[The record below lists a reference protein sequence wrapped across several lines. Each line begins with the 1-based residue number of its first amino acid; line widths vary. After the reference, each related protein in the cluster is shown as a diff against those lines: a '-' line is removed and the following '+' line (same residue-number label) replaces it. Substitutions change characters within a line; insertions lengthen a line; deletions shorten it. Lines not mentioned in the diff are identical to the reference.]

1 MIDFVV
7 ISGQFDQAMTEHSG
21 HLHEHFVD
29 PIEIDRGRYRAPL
42 SPGFSAE
49 MKPQSI
55 ADYAHGST
63 ALRIP

>member
-7 ISGQFDQAMTEHSG
+7 ISGRFDEAMTEYSG
-21 HLHEHFVD
+21 HLHEHFVN

-49 MKPQSI
+49 TKAHSI
-55 ADYAHGST
+55 ADYRYRSA
-63 ALRIP
+63 